1 MMKLTEAQCVTL
13 AELGSDVEITEY
25 EPTEYYEGSVLATFS
40 PQGNGLASH
49 IIYTNGATEFRALH
63 AEDKV
68 PSLSE
73 DEIVRINNA
82 AARIRPMGTPAY
94 EYEV

>member
-13 AELGSDVEITEY
+13 AELGSDVEITEF
-25 EPTEYYEGSVLATFS
+25 ESREYFEGSVLVTFR
-40 PQGNGLASH
+40 PQGNGLTTH
-49 IIYTNGATEFRALH
+49 MLHTNGATEFRALH

-68 PSLSE
+68 PGLSE